1 MTLGQ
6 AFEVAYQM
14 ALREGYNMT
23 NRSGGNGHTRSR
35 SANQIVGQP
44 GSAPITMQPQTNH
57 SRSLSVNEIK
67 VVNGNASPQKSQQ
80 QQQDGVV
87 TNGHPTTPSGR
98 APIVMT
104 DDI

>member
-1 MTLGQ
+1 MILTLGQ

-14 ALREGYNMT
+14 ALREGYNIT
-23 NRSGGNGHTRSR
+23 NRGGVGGGNGHTRSR
-35 SANQIVGQP
+35 SANQP
-44 GSAPITMQPQTNH
+44 APITTQPHANH
-57 SRSLSVNEIK
+57 SRSLSVNEMKI
-67 VVNGNASPQKSQQ
+67 VNGNASPQ
-80 QQQDGVV
+80 QQDAVV

>member
-1 MTLGQ
+1 
-6 AFEVAYQM
+6 M
-14 ALREGYNMT
+14 ALREGYNIT
-23 NRSGGNGHTRSR
+23 NRGNGHTRSR
-35 SANQIVGQP
+35 SANQIIGQP
-44 GSAPITMQPQTNH
+44 NTAPITTQPQTNH

-80 QQQDGVV
+80 QQDTVV